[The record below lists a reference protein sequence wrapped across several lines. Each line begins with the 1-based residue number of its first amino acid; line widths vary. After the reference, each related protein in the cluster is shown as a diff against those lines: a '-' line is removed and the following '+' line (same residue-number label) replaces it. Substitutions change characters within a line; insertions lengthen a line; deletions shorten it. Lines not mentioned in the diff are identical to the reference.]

1 MPSPPRIADTRPTSP
16 DTAAFL
22 RTAHVAFGNEA
33 LVLSGGATLGIYH
46 YGVLKA
52 LLSEGLLPAVI
63 SGTSAGAVVAAMA
76 CCRTDDE
83 LQRVPAMA
91 RDGARWRE
99 MTRDDTRWREMTR
112 DGAR

>member
-1 MPSPPRIADTRPTSP
+1 M
-16 DTAAFL
+16 
-22 RTAHVAFGNEA
+22 
-33 LVLSGGATLGIYH
+33 LSGGATLGIYH

-76 CCRTDDE
+76 CCRTADE

-91 RDGARWRE
+91 RDDA
-99 MTRDDTRWREMTR
+99 RWREMTR